1 MQPDNTTE
9 ATAIDTALTD
19 VAAAGDKVREL
30 MSQLE
35 ANCNTDQSRND
46 WIDDSAIAV
55 SKFISAFG
63 VFHTLAQGDVIPTLG
78 PNVAPLSRDSTRGV
92 IAEHIVKAKTP
103 ATVSDLEHTLVE
115 GYEMD
120 KETAKAK
127 ASDLS
132 RQLSSC
138 LAETMDEIKTKIEL
152 KKPYESI
159 VNQVRMDWASNWNQ
173 VNKNDQWWI
182 ENFTTQGS
190 LAFPTELSD
199 PDELLAQTEEMR
211 KLLTAVRTWEQRQG
225 TRVPTY
231 RARFFYDERTCRYVI
246 FYDRQLGVP
255 MRRPESGDTFVL
267 IPVYSMHDRT
277 HQTRYIG
284 LVECQSIPQSY
295 SQMQYARIDVCT
307 L

>member
-1 MQPDNTTE
+1 MMQPDNTTE
-9 ATAIDTALTD
+9 PTLLDTALTD
-19 VAAAGDKVREL
+19 VAAAGDKVREV

-35 ANCNTDQSRND
+35 AKCNTGQSRKD
-46 WIDDSAIAV
+46 WIRDSAVAV
-55 SKFISAFG
+55 SRFVSAFG
-63 VFHTLAQGDVIPTLG
+63 VFHTLAHGEKIPTLG
-78 PNVAPLSRDSTRGV
+78 PNVAPVSRDSTRGV
-92 IAEHIVKAKTP
+92 VAEYIIKAKGP

-127 ASDLS
+127 ASDLG

-152 KKPYESI
+152 KKPYEST

-173 VNKNDQWWI
+173 VTKNDQWWI

-225 TRVPTY
+225 T
-231 RARFFYDERTCRYVI
+231 
-246 FYDRQLGVP
+246 QG
-255 MRRPESGDTFVL
+255 
-267 IPVYSMHDRT
+267 T
-277 HQTRYIG
+277 H
-284 LVECQSIPQSY
+284 V
-295 SQMQYARIDVCT
+295 
-307 L
+307 